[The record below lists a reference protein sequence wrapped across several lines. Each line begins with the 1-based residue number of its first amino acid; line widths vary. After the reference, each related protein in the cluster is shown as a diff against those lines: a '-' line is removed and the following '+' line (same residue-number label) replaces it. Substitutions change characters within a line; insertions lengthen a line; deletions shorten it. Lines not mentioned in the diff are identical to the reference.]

1 MLQIVQ
7 AQLRNRLLRRLS
19 PDDYALLRDGLECH
33 AVASGQS
40 LTKPF
45 ARIDHVYFP
54 ESGIASVT
62 TNVGSHHMEVGVM
75 GREGF
80 VGLPVVLDAESWPHD
95 VFVQMPGMFTRIA
108 AAEFRHALE
117 LSPTLRG
124 LCLRFVQAYL
134 VQTSF
139 TAMANARF
147 SVEHRLA
154 RWLLMCHDR
163 AESDE
168 LSVTHDFL
176 AMMLGCRRPGV
187 TVATH
192 LLEGEGMIRAKRG
205 RITVRD
211 RDKLIALAGDSYGCP
226 EAEYERLLMR
236 GSHPASAAITDAVAR
251 VVNH

>member
-1 MLQIVQ
+1 MLQIAQ
-7 AQLRNRLLRRLS
+7 AQLRNRLLRSLR
-19 PDDYALLRDGLECH
+19 PEDYALLRDGLESRP
-33 AVASGQS
+33 VASGYS
-40 LTKPF
+40 ITKPF
-45 ARIDHVYFP
+45 ARIEHIYFP

-62 TNVGSHHMEVGVM
+62 TSAGIHHMEVGVI

-80 VGLPVVLDAESWPHD
+80 VGLPVVLDVESCPHD
-95 VFVQMPGMFTRIA
+95 IFVQMPGLFTRITTE
-108 AAEFRHALE
+108 EFRDALE
-117 LSPTLRG
+117 ISPPLRRM
-124 LCLRFVQAYL
+124 CLRFVQTYL

-163 AESDE
+163 GEDDE
-168 LSVTHDFL
+168 LPVTHDFL

-211 RDKLIALAGDSYGCP
+211 RAKLIALAGESYGCP
-226 EAEYERLLMR
+226 EAEYERLLVGEDLEPPTGIDEAPR
-236 GSHPASAAITDAVAR
+236 RLGLH
-251 VVNH
+251 

>member
-1 MLQIVQ
+1 MLSIVQ
-7 AQLRNRLLRRLS
+7 NQLRNRLLRSL
-19 PDDYALLRDGLECH
+19 PLDDYALIQDGLESLS
-33 AVASGQS
+33 VASGES
-40 LTKPF
+40 LTRPF
-45 ARIDHVYFP
+45 ARIKHIYFP

-62 TNVGSHHMEVGVM
+62 TSAGAHHMEVGVI
-75 GREGF
+75 GREGL
-80 VGLPVVLDAESWPHD
+80 VGLPVVLGTESCPHD
-95 VFVQMPGMFTRIA
+95 VFVQMPGLFTRIA
-108 AAEFRHALE
+108 AEEFRHAIE
-117 LSPTLRG
+117 ISPTLRA
-124 LCLRFVQAYL
+124 LCLRFVQTYL

-163 AESDE
+163 CEDDD
-168 LSVTHDFL
+168 LCVTHDFL

-211 RDKLIALAGDSYGCP
+211 REKLIALAGESYGRP
-226 EAEYERLLMR
+226 EAEYERLMV
-236 GSHPASAAITDAVAR
+236 GESTGATKAMGAAAPL
-251 VVNH
+251 VVVH